1 MRGAGE
7 PENIEIQSLRGRS
20 IQVITKIVD
29 YELPPGGTHEGV
41 WHVEGM
47 SHENIV
53 ATAELILQ
61 KDAALV
67 GGGLQFQRTFR
78 VHERDAMIAGFPQC
92 RAAQM
97 DEVVKA
103 GLVPLGQLPLPHR
116 RLAAWPNSHIH
127 KVENI
132 SNTSESLAVRRI
144 VVLLGCKRPYSSS

>member
-7 PENIEIQSLRGRS
+7 PENIEIQSLRGRT

-53 ATAELILQ
+53 ATAELILK
-61 KDAALV
+61 KDATLV

-78 VHERDAMIAGFPQC
+78 ETEGGAMIMGFPQC

-97 DEVVKA
+97 DEVVEA
-103 GLVPLGQLPLPHR
+103 GLLPLPHR
-116 RLAAWPNSHIH
+116 RLAAGPNSHIH
-127 KVENI
+127 KVEKI
-132 SNTSESLAVRRI
+132 SNTSESQAVRRI
-144 VVLLGCKRPYSSS
+144 VVLLGCTGGVP